1 MLTTQKIP
9 LLELRGTPRQ
19 CGRIHGETLRSL
31 IAEFLATSY
40 EVHRVNMPMV
50 ASREALVDFSRR
62 NLGFLR
68 RYSPDLL
75 EEMEGIAEGA
85 GQAFDDILFLNS
97 FLELEDLRAPSLGG
111 KILDGNLWG
120 CTTFNVLPSASGD
133 GNSYIGQTFDME
145 QYYTKFNCLL
155 RIQQGDGLISL
166 VYSLAGIL
174 GLNGMNSAGIGMVI
188 NKLVANDA
196 REGVI
201 YPFIIRKSL
210 AQTRVG
216 DAFGATV
223 FAERASGMN
232 YQIAS
237 TDGVAFCI
245 ETSATWYDLLP
256 FEDAIAHTNHYL
268 SPLMRR
274 YETPKWLSHGG
285 SYVRHQVMS
294 RNLKQ
299 ECGKLVPGKLQEL
312 TQDHTNSPRS
322 ICAHGFEGQ
331 DEYNAFGSI
340 SACVMDLAEQTLWF
354 SNGNP
359 CCQEYLPYS
368 IRI

>member
-1 MLTTQKIP
+1 MPAKQEIP
-9 LLELRGTPRQ
+9 LLELKGSPRQ
-19 CGRIHGETLRSL
+19 RGHIHGEALRSL
-31 IAEFLATSY
+31 IAEFLSTSY
-40 EVHRVNMPMV
+40 EVHRANMPMV

-62 NLGFLR
+62 NLGFLK

-75 EEMEGIAEGA
+75 DEMEGIAEGA
-85 GQAFDDILFLNS
+85 GQTFDDILFLNS
-97 FLELEDLRAPSLGG
+97 FLEMEDLRAPSVGG
-111 KILDGNLWG
+111 RILDGNLWG
-120 CTTFNVLPSASGD
+120 CTTFNVLPAASGD

-145 QYYTKFNCLL
+145 LYYTKFNCMF
-155 RIQQGDGLISL
+155 RIHSDDGPTAL

-188 NKLVANDA
+188 NKLVATDA

-210 AQTRVG
+210 AQTRIG

-232 YQIAS
+232 YQLAS

-294 RNLKQ
+294 RNLKR
-299 ECGKLVPGKLQEL
+299 ECGHLTPATLKAL

-322 ICAHGFEGQ
+322 VCAHGFDGQ

-340 SACVMDLAEQTLWF
+340 SACVMDLTGQTLWF

-359 CCQEYLPYS
+359 CCHDYVPYS
-368 IRI
+368 I

>member
-1 MLTTQKIP
+1 MPATQKIP
-9 LLELRGTPRQ
+9 LLELAGSPRQ
-19 CGRIHGETLRSL
+19 RGYIHGETLRSL
-31 IAEFLATSY
+31 IGEFLATSY

-50 ASREALVDFSRR
+50 ASREALLAFCRR
-62 NLGFLR
+62 NLGFLK

-85 GQAFDDILFLNS
+85 GQSFDDILFLNS
-97 FLELEDLRAPSLGG
+97 FLEMEDLRAPSLGG

-120 CTTFNVLPSASGD
+120 CTTFNVLPAGSGD

-145 QYYTKFNCLL
+145 MYYNKFNCMM
-155 RIQQGDGLISL
+155 RILPDNGPASL

-196 REGVI
+196 REGVV
-201 YPFIIRKSL
+201 YPFIIRQAL

-216 DAFGATV
+216 DAFGAAV
-223 FAERASGMN
+223 FAERASGML

-256 FEDAIAHTNHYL
+256 FENAIAHTNHYL

-299 ECGKLVPGKLQEL
+299 ECGHLTPETLKTL
-312 TQDHTNSPRS
+312 TQNHANFPRS
-322 ICAHGFEGQ
+322 VCAHGFDGQ

-340 SACVMDLAEQTLWF
+340 SACIMDLAGQTLWF

-359 CCQEYLPYS
+359 CCHAYVPYS
-368 IRI
+368 I